1 MRAMVAGMDPR
12 AAPRALALLLALVA
26 FAGCATAP
34 SGPPPSAEAVIGRW
48 SGTVTAEG
56 LATIAIIVVFDEHLG
71 GAMDIPGQGKTGV
84 RLTDVAIAPPRVHFE
99 LPIDDGRAVF
109 EGVLRGDTIS
119 GTFTQGPLSATFSIQ
134 RSDGS

>member
-1 MRAMVAGMDPR
+1 MDPR
-12 AAPRALALLLALVA
+12 AVRRVLALLLALAA

-34 SGPPPSAEAVIGRW
+34 SGPPPSAEAVVGRW
-48 SGTVTAEG
+48 SGTVIAEG
-56 LATIAIIVVFDEHLG
+56 LATIAIIVVFDERLG
-71 GAMDIPGQGKTGV
+71 GTMDIPEQGKTGV
-84 RLTDVAIAPPRVHFE
+84 RLTDVAVAPPRVHFE

-119 GTFTQGPLSATFSIQ
+119 GTFTQGPLEARFTLQ